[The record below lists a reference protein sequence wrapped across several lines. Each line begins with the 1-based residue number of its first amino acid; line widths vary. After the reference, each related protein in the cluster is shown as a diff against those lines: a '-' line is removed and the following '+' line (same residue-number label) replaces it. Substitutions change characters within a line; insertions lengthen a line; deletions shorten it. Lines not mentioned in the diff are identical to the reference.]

1 MVVFTRLAM
10 SSSAIHC
17 LLAIIV
23 DKNVCKISCPVKFI
37 SLRLD
42 ESLTGML
49 NIFQEMFGEG
59 FWKQT
64 VMVFTKL
71 SMKSSSKH
79 SQLALIVN

>member
-1 MVVFTRLAM
+1 MMVFTRLAM

-23 DKNVCKISCPVKFI
+23 DKNVCKTSCPVKFI
-37 SLRLD
+37 RLD
-42 ESLTGML
+42 ESLIGML